1 MKEKKIEEILQP
13 LQEGLPLHPSLSIG
27 DKIIHAIEF
36 MVNNNLKC
44 VAVVRDNQPIG
55 MVCLK
60 DAFEKLG
67 LKMSDTH
74 QKEVQYVRIQRNPV
88 PG

>member
-1 MKEKKIEEILQP
+1 MKEKKIEEILLP
-13 LQEGLPLHPSLSIG
+13 LQGDVPLHPSLSLG

-44 VAVVRDNQPIG
+44 IAVVRDNRPIG

-60 DAFEKLG
+60 DAFQKLG
-67 LKMSDTH
+67 LKMSD
-74 QKEVQYVRIQRNPV
+74 IN
-88 PG
+88 